1 MIRASRL
8 PDDGIL
14 EGCTN
19 DVDAVLLAV
28 SLGDIA
34 ASVPLDCDTTVTV
47 VTDTSLG
54 SQVMLMTGSGGKRE
68 VVSSVSCSG
77 TEREGMGST
86 GLEGVKLFKYL

>member
-1 MIRASRL
+1 M
-8 PDDGIL
+8 L

-19 DVDAVLLAV
+19 DVDADLLAV

-34 ASVPLDCDTTVTV
+34 ASVPLDCDTIFTV

-54 SQVMLMTGSGGKRE
+54 SQVMLMKGSGGKE
-68 VVSSVSCSG
+68 GVSLVSCSG

-86 GLEGVKLFKYL
+86 GLEGFKLLKYL

>member
-1 MIRASRL
+1 M
-8 PDDGIL
+8 L

-19 DVDAVLLAV
+19 DVDAVVLAV
-28 SLGDIA
+28 SQGDTA

-54 SQVMLMTGSGGKRE
+54 SQVILMKGSGGKRG

-86 GLEGVKLFKYL
+86 GLEGFKLLKYS

>member
-1 MIRASRL
+1 M
-8 PDDGIL
+8 L

-19 DVDAVLLAV
+19 DVDAVVLAV
-28 SLGDIA
+28 SQGDTA

-54 SQVMLMTGSGGKRE
+54 SQVMLMEGLGGKRE

-86 GLEGVKLFKYL
+86 GLEGFKLLKYL